1 VNRKISTYGKYF
13 FNFYNKLDKDLQ
25 EKIDWVFELIK
36 TVDHIPP
43 KYFQHLENSEGLFE
57 IRIEY
62 ESNIYRIFCFFDEGN
77 LVILINAFQKK
88 TQKTPKSEL
97 ELAKKLKKQYFIEK
111 KENAENWKRSSKKA
125 KDKVVSWDKHLD
137 KNMA

>member
-1 VNRKISTYGKYF
+1 VNRKLSTYGKYF
-13 FNFYNKLDKDLQ
+13 IEFYNKLDKGLQ
-25 EKIDWVFELIK
+25 EKIDWVFELVK
-36 TVDHIPP
+36 TVNIIPK
-43 KYFQHLENSEGLFE
+43 KYFQHLENTAGLFE

-97 ELAKKLKKQYFIEK
+97 ELATKLKKQYFIDK
-111 KENAENWKRSSKKA
+111 KINAENEKGNNKK
-125 KDKVVSWDKHLD
+125 KQKIE
-137 KNMA
+137 

>member
-1 VNRKISTYGKYF
+1 MNRKLLTYGKYF
-13 FNFYNKLDKDLQ
+13 FDFYNKLDKDLQ

-36 TVDHIPP
+36 SVDHIPK
-43 KYFQHLENSEGLFE
+43 KYFQHIENSDGLFE
-57 IRIEY
+57 IRIEF

-97 ELAKKLKKQYFIEK
+97 ELANKLKKQYFIDKKLHVENEK
-111 KENAENWKRSSKKA
+111 GNSKNIKR
-125 KDKVVSWDKHLD
+125 
-137 KNMA
+137 